1 MKQENILQL
10 EQILRAAAP
19 RVQVDSAMS
28 ARLEQSMLS
37 TLAPPHKKFTGWRRR
52 AAGAAAIVLMVG
64 GGVALYSPQTQSAP
78 CYVGRINAAAAEPI
92 LPPYVVQGDMSYGI
106 AAAEYEIVIVDV
118 PL

>member
-1 MKQENILQL
+1 MKQENISQL

-28 ARLEQSMLS
+28 TRLEQSMRS
-37 TLAPPHKKFTGWRRR
+37 TLTPPHKKFTGWRRR
-52 AAGAAAIVLMVG
+52 AAVAAAIVLLAG
-64 GGVALYSPQTQSAP
+64 GGIALYSPQPPHAP

-92 LPPYVVQGDMSYGI
+92 LPPYAVQGGMSYGI
-106 AAAEYEIVIVDV
+106 AAGEYEIVIIDV